1 MPPTFR
7 PYQSVGQ
14 GLNRLNLP
22 EGAEATEAQRTR
34 TVLSR
39 SLDRMSKFF
48 FDKAEEQATIE
59 GEKFGIENMSLQKLK
74 DANKRNEDIFD
85 VPEFGNTVFGKA
97 ARASALTVL
106 ENEILLDYN
115 SSVSDLVF
123 NANQS
128 GTNPTVLRNQI
139 DATIK
144 GYVDALKP
152 SVPVLAK
159 KIEGKLTLQ
168 GANEFDNYRT
178 AHAKGVAKNLTATN
192 ITALNLQINT
202 LDGILNKFYKE
213 GTLTQ
218 KSFSTL
224 RDEFATLL
232 DNPAAGLGLSDTEK
246 KGYIKQIDDKFASFV
261 QAKVFSI
268 AMDKSKPMAFLNSL
282 LDPDNPKTTGNE
294 TLDKLLKSPMFDLD
308 RKSGIFANI
317 KKEIR
322 DIRTEENLEET
333 RKEKELPNKVN
344 SINRRFNKF
353 LYGIDNNGLADV
365 ANAQK
370 EIVEMN
376 KIAPSK
382 VPAMQKKLADL
393 KGGLRAVSH
402 YHNPNVITFVK
413 KLNAGQADYQDLA
426 NVADLL
432 SQQDLENYDK
442 QLDERTEENFKNA
455 QATLVGELGYSPEAK
470 LAEKA
475 LEETETRAQ
484 AYRLAYAE
492 RLEKASDAKRLNQDI
507 DLNLEAKKIAKKY
520 IDDFDIKLDKINR
533 KKIVINVRK
542 KIEALRSAGVTNVPD
557 VNVQDPSEAL
567 QFVIDYMITNKRNKE
582 SLANFGAGLITKGNV
597 ERNIDALRLDLE
609 RLRGD

>member
-1 MPPTFR
+1 MAPTFR

-22 EGAEATEAQRTR
+22 EGAEAREAQRTM
-34 TVLSR
+34 TVLSQAM
-39 SLDRMSKFF
+39 DRMSNFYF
-48 FDKAEEQATIE
+48 NKAEELAAIE

-115 SSVSDLVF
+115 SSISDLVF

-192 ITALNLQINT
+192 IAALNLQINS
-202 LDGILNKFYKE
+202 LDGQLNKFYND

-224 RDEFATLL
+224 RDTFAELL

-268 AMDKSKPMAFLNSL
+268 AMDKAKPMAFLNSL

-294 TLDKLLKSPMFDLD
+294 TLDKLLKSPMFDLE
-308 RKSGIFANI
+308 RKADIFAKI
-317 KKEIR
+317 KTEIR
-322 DIRTEENLEET
+322 DLRTEENLEET

-344 SINRRFNKF
+344 AVNRQFNKF
-353 LYGIDNNGLADV
+353 LFGIGNNGLADV
-365 ANAQK
+365 TNALKQI
-370 EIVEMN
+370 EEMN
-376 KIAPSK
+376 KIDPSK
-382 VPAMQKKLADL
+382 VPSMQKKLAEL
-393 KGGLRAVSH
+393 KGGLRAGSDFN
-402 YHNPNVITFVK
+402 NPNVITFVK

-432 SQQDLENYDK
+432 SQQDLENFDA
-442 QLDERTEENFKNA
+442 QLDEITDEKFKNA
-455 QATLVGELGYSPEAK
+455 QATLIGELGYSPEAK
-470 LAEKA
+470 MAEQA

-492 RLEKASDAKRLNQDI
+492 LLEKASDAKRLNQDI
-507 DLNLEAKKIAKKY
+507 DLKLEAKKIAKKY

-542 KIEALRSAGVTNVPD
+542 KIEALRSANVPNVPT

-567 QFVIDYMITNKRNKE
+567 QFVIDYMVTNKRNKE
-582 SLANFGAGLITKGNV
+582 ALANFGAGLINKQNV
-597 ERNIDALRLDLE
+597 ERNIDALRLDLD
-609 RLRGD
+609 RLGDD

>member
-1 MPPTFR
+1 MAPTFR

-22 EGAEATEAQRTR
+22 EGAEAREAQRTM

-39 SLDRMSKFF
+39 SLDRMSDFF
-48 FDKAEEQATIE
+48 FNKAEEEAAIE

-192 ITALNLQINT
+192 ITALNLQINS
-202 LDGILNKFYKE
+202 LDGPLNKFYND

-224 RDEFATLL
+224 RDDFAELL

-261 QAKVFSI
+261 QAKVFAI
-268 AMDKSKPMAFLNSL
+268 AMDKTKPMAFLNSL

-294 TLDKLLKSPMFDLD
+294 TLDKLLKSPMFDLE
-308 RKSGIFANI
+308 RKADIFAKI
-317 KKEIR
+317 KTEIR
-322 DIRTEENLEET
+322 DLRTEENLEET
-333 RKEKELPNKVN
+333 RLEKEIPNKVN
-344 SINRRFNKF
+344 KVNGQFNKF
-353 LYGIDNNGLADV
+353 LYGIGNNGLADV
-365 ANAQK
+365 TNALKQI
-370 EIVEMN
+370 EEMN
-376 KIAPSK
+376 KIDPSK
-382 VPAMQKKLADL
+382 VPAMEKKLAEL
-393 KGGLRAVSH
+393 KGGLRARSDFN
-402 YHNPNVITFVK
+402 NPNVITFVE
-413 KLNAGQADYQDLA
+413 KLNAGLADYQDLA

-432 SQQDLENYDK
+432 SQQDLERYDG
-442 QLDERTEENFKNA
+442 QLDKITDAKFKNA

-492 RLEKASDAKRLNQDI
+492 LLEKASDAKRLNQDI

-520 IDDFDIKLDKINR
+520 IDDFDIKLDKMNR
-533 KKIVINVRK
+533 KKIANNVRR
-542 KIEALRSAGVTNVPD
+542 KIEALKSSGVTNVPE
-557 VNVQDPSEAL
+557 VNAQDPSEAL
-567 QFVIDYMITNKRNKE
+567 QFVIDYMVTNKTNKE
-582 SLANFGAGLITKGNV
+582 ALANFGAGLINQRNV
-597 ERNIDALRLDLE
+597 QNNIDALRLDLN
-609 RLRGD
+609 RLGDD

>member
-1 MPPTFR
+1 MAPTFR

-22 EGAEATEAQRTR
+22 EGAEAREAQRTM
-34 TVLSR
+34 TVLSQAM
-39 SLDRMSKFF
+39 DRMSNFYF
-48 FDKAEEQATIE
+48 NKAEELAAIE

-115 SSVSDLVF
+115 NSISDLVF

-192 ITALNLQINT
+192 IAALNLQINS
-202 LDGILNKFYKE
+202 LDGQLNKFYND

-224 RDEFATLL
+224 RDTFAELL

-268 AMDKSKPMAFLNSL
+268 AMDKAKPMAFLNSL

-294 TLDKLLKSPMFDLD
+294 TLDKLLKSPMFDLE
-308 RKSGIFANI
+308 RKADIFAKI
-317 KKEIR
+317 KTEIR
-322 DIRTEENLEET
+322 DLRTEENLEET

-344 SINRRFNKF
+344 AVNRQFNKF
-353 LYGIDNNGLADV
+353 LFGIGNNGLADV
-365 ANAQK
+365 TNALKQI
-370 EIVEMN
+370 EEMN
-376 KIAPSK
+376 KIDPSK
-382 VPAMQKKLADL
+382 VPSMQKKLAEL
-393 KGGLRAVSH
+393 KGGLRAGSDFN
-402 YHNPNVITFVK
+402 NPNVITFVK

-432 SQQDLENYDK
+432 SQQDLENFDA
-442 QLDERTEENFKNA
+442 QLDEITDEKFKNA
-455 QATLVGELGYSPEAK
+455 QATLIGELGYSPEAK
-470 LAEKA
+470 MAEQA

-492 RLEKASDAKRLNQDI
+492 LLEKASDAKRLNQDI
-507 DLNLEAKKIAKKY
+507 DLKLEAKKIAKKY

-542 KIEALRSAGVTNVPD
+542 KIEALRSANVPNVPT

-567 QFVIDYMITNKRNKE
+567 QFVIDYMVTNKRNKE
-582 SLANFGAGLITKGNV
+582 ALANFGAGLINKQNV
-597 ERNIDALRLDLE
+597 ERNIDALRLDLD
-609 RLRGD
+609 RLGDD

>member
-1 MPPTFR
+1 MAPTFR

-22 EGAEATEAQRTR
+22 EGAEAREAQRTM
-34 TVLSR
+34 TVLSQ
-39 SLDRMSKFF
+39 SLDRMSNFF
-48 FDKAEEQATIE
+48 FNKAEEEAAIE

-85 VPEFGNTVFGKA
+85 VPEFGNTAFGKA

-115 SSVSDLVF
+115 TSVNDLVF
-123 NANQS
+123 NANQN

-168 GANEFDNYRT
+168 GANEFDDYRT
-178 AHAKGVAKNLTATN
+178 SHAKEVSKNLTATN

-202 LDGILNKFYKE
+202 LDGVLNKFYND

-246 KGYIKQIDDKFASFV
+246 KGYIKDIDDKFASFV

-268 AMDKSKPMAFLNSL
+268 AMDKAKPMAFLTSL

-294 TLDKLLKSPMFDLD
+294 TLDKLLKSPMFDLE
-308 RKSGIFANI
+308 RKADIFAKI
-317 KKEIR
+317 KTEIR

-333 RKEKELPNKVN
+333 RLEKELPNKVN
-344 SINRRFNKF
+344 EVNRKFNKF
-353 LYGIDNNGLADV
+353 LYGLETNGLADV
-365 ANAQK
+365 TNALKQI
-370 EIVEMN
+370 EAMN
-376 KIAPSK
+376 KLDPSK
-382 VPAMQKKLADL
+382 VPAMQKKLGDL
-393 KGGLRAVSH
+393 KGGLRARSNFN
-402 YHNPNVITFVK
+402 NPNVIAFVE
-413 KLNAGQADYQDLA
+413 KLNAGLADYQDLT

-432 SQQDLENYDK
+432 SQKDLENYDA
-442 QLDERTEENFKNA
+442 QLDKRTDEKFKNA

-470 LAEKA
+470 QAEKA

-492 RLEKASDAKRLNQDI
+492 LLEKASDAKRLNQDI

-533 KKIVINVRK
+533 KKIVLNVRK
-542 KIEALRSAGVTNVPD
+542 KIDALKNADVENVPTL
-557 VNVQDPSEAL
+557 NVEDPSEAL
-567 QFVIDYMITNKRNKE
+567 QFVIDYMVSNKTNKE
-582 SLANFGAGLITKGNV
+582 ALANFGGGLITRANV

-609 RLRGD
+609 RLGGE

>member
-1 MPPTFR
+1 MAPTFR

-22 EGAEATEAQRTR
+22 EGAEAREAQRTM
-34 TVLSR
+34 TVLSQAM
-39 SLDRMSKFF
+39 DRMSNFYF
-48 FDKAEEQATIE
+48 NKAEELAAIE

-115 SSVSDLVF
+115 NSISDLVF

-192 ITALNLQINT
+192 IAALNLQINS
-202 LDGILNKFYKE
+202 LDGQLNKFYND

-224 RDEFATLL
+224 RDTFAELL

-261 QAKVFSI
+261 QAKVFAI
-268 AMDKSKPMAFLNSL
+268 AMDKTKPMAFLNSL

-294 TLDKLLKSPMFDLD
+294 TLDKLLKSPMFDLE
-308 RKSGIFANI
+308 RKADIFAKI
-317 KKEIR
+317 KTEIR
-322 DIRTEENLEET
+322 DLRTEENLEET

-344 SINRRFNKF
+344 KVNGQFNKF
-353 LYGIDNNGLADV
+353 LFGIGNNGLADV
-365 ANAQK
+365 TNALKQI
-370 EIVEMN
+370 EEMN
-376 KIAPSK
+376 KIDPSK
-382 VPAMQKKLADL
+382 VPAMEKKLADL
-393 KGGLRAVSH
+393 KGGLRARSDFN
-402 YHNPNVITFVK
+402 NPNVITFVE
-413 KLNAGQADYQDLA
+413 KLNAGLADYQDLA

-432 SQQDLENYDK
+432 SQDDLERYDG
-442 QLDERTEENFKNA
+442 QLDKITDAKFKNA
-455 QATLVGELGYSPEAK
+455 QATLIGELGYSPEAK

-492 RLEKASDAKRLNQDI
+492 LLEKASDAKRLNQDI

-520 IDDFDIKLDKINR
+520 IDDFDIKLDKMNR
-533 KKIVINVRK
+533 KKIANNVRR
-542 KIEALRSAGVTNVPD
+542 KIEALKSSGVTNVPE
-557 VNVQDPSEAL
+557 VNAQDPSEAL
-567 QFVIDYMITNKRNKE
+567 QFVIDYMVTNKTNKE
-582 SLANFGAGLITKGNV
+582 ALANFGAGLINQRNV
-597 ERNIDALRLDLE
+597 QNNIDALRLDLN
-609 RLRGD
+609 RLGDD

>member
-1 MPPTFR
+1 MAPTFR

-22 EGAEATEAQRTR
+22 EGAEAREAQRTM
-34 TVLSR
+34 TVLSQAM
-39 SLDRMSKFF
+39 DRMSNFYF
-48 FDKAEEQATIE
+48 NKAEELAAIE

-115 SSVSDLVF
+115 SSISDLVF

-202 LDGILNKFYKE
+202 LDGPLNKFYND

-224 RDEFATLL
+224 RDDFAKLL

-246 KGYIKQIDDKFASFV
+246 KAYIKQIDDKFASFV
-261 QAKVFSI
+261 QAKVFAI
-268 AMDKSKPMAFLNSL
+268 AMDKTKPMAFLNSL

-294 TLDKLLKSPMFDLD
+294 TLDRLLKSPMFDLE
-308 RKSGIFANI
+308 RKSGIFTEI

-322 DIRTEENLEET
+322 DLRTEENLEET
-333 RKEKELPNKVN
+333 RKEKELPTKINAVN
-344 SINRRFNKF
+344 AQFNKF
-353 LYGIDNNGLADV
+353 LFGIGNNGLADV
-365 ANAQK
+365 TNALKQI
-370 EIVEMN
+370 EEMN
-376 KIAPSK
+376 KFDPSK

-393 KGGLRAVSH
+393 KGGLRARSDFN
-402 YHNPNVITFVK
+402 NPNVITFVE

-432 SQQDLENYDK
+432 SQQDLENFDA
-442 QLDERTEENFKNA
+442 QLDEITDEKFKNA
-455 QATLVGELGYSPEAK
+455 QATLIGELGYSPEAK
-470 LAEKA
+470 LAEQA

-492 RLEKASDAKRLNQDI
+492 LLEKASDAKRLNQDI
-507 DLNLEAKKIAKKY
+507 DLKLEAKKIAKKY
-520 IDDFDIKLDKINR
+520 IDDFDIKLDKMNR
-533 KKIVINVRK
+533 KKIANNVRR
-542 KIEALRSAGVTNVPD
+542 KIEALKSSGVTNVPE
-557 VNVQDPSEAL
+557 VNAQDPSVAL

-582 SLANFGAGLITKGNV
+582 ALANFGAGLINQRNV
-597 ERNIDALRLDLE
+597 QNNIDALRLDLD
-609 RLRGD
+609 RLGDD

>member
-1 MPPTFR
+1 MAPTFR

-22 EGAEATEAQRTR
+22 EGAEAREAQRTM
-34 TVLSR
+34 TVLSQ
-39 SLDRMSKFF
+39 SLDRMSNFF
-48 FDKAEEQATIE
+48 FNKAEEEAAIE

-115 SSVSDLVF
+115 SSISDLVF

-178 AHAKGVAKNLTATN
+178 AHAKEVAKNLTATN

-202 LDGILNKFYKE
+202 LDGPLNKFYND

-224 RDEFATLL
+224 RDDFAKLL

-246 KGYIKQIDDKFASFV
+246 KAYIKQIDDKFASFV
-261 QAKVFSI
+261 QAKVFAI
-268 AMDKSKPMAFLNSL
+268 AMDKTKPMAFLNSL

-294 TLDKLLKSPMFDLD
+294 TLDKLLKSPMFDLE
-308 RKSGIFANI
+308 RKSGIFTEI

-322 DIRTEENLEET
+322 DLRTEENLEET
-333 RKEKELPNKVN
+333 RLEKELPNKANAVT
-344 SINRRFNKF
+344 RQFNKF
-353 LYGIDNNGLADV
+353 LYGIGNNGLADV
-365 ANAQK
+365 TNALKQI
-370 EIVEMN
+370 EEMN
-376 KIAPSK
+376 KLDPSK
-382 VPAMQKKLADL
+382 VPAMEKKLADL
-393 KGGLRAVSH
+393 KGGLRARSNFN
-402 YHNPNVITFVK
+402 NPNVITFVE
-413 KLNAGQADYQDLA
+413 KLNAGQADYQDLE

-432 SQQDLENYDK
+432 SQQDLENYDA
-442 QLDERTEENFKNA
+442 QLDKITDEKFKNA

-492 RLEKASDAKRLNQDI
+492 LLEKASDAKRLNQDI

-520 IDDFDIKLDKINR
+520 IDDFDIKLDKMNR
-533 KKIVINVRK
+533 KKIANNVRR
-542 KIEALRSAGVTNVPD
+542 KIEALKSSGVTNVPE
-557 VNVQDPSEAL
+557 VNAQDPSVAL
-567 QFVIDYMITNKRNKE
+567 QFVIDYMITNKTNKE
-582 SLANFGAGLITKGNV
+582 ALANFGAGLINQRNV
-597 ERNIDALRLDLE
+597 QNNIDALRLDLD
-609 RLRGD
+609 RLGDD